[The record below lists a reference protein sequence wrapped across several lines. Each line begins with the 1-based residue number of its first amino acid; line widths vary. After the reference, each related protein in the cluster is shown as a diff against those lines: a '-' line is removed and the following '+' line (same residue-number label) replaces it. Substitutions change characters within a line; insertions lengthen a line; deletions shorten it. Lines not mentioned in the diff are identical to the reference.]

1 MHLWMW
7 HPPPRTAWV
16 CWILLLIKLGYFTCS
31 RGSPQVLRDGQK
43 GVFFVVGI
51 FRECSSPNTC
61 GKHQEHHSVSNEN
74 RVVYPREG
82 PACRPSLKCHV
93 TFITLVLI
101 WLKDKGCENILQN
114 YTRRSCKRKPIDRVN
129 RWKVT
134 VTVCSVGEVPGCS
147 WILVILGVKFNHKVS
162 PHRWSY
168 TLS

>member
-1 MHLWMW
+1 MSVHERRCLQHDRACLHEPWVTALMAQSAYFAGINNQYTCICGCDT
-7 HPPPRTAWV
+7 PPPRTAWV

-101 WLKDKGCENILQN
+101 
-114 YTRRSCKRKPIDRVN
+114 
-129 RWKVT
+129 
-134 VTVCSVGEVPGCS
+134 
-147 WILVILGVKFNHKVS
+147 
-162 PHRWSY
+162 
-168 TLS
+168 